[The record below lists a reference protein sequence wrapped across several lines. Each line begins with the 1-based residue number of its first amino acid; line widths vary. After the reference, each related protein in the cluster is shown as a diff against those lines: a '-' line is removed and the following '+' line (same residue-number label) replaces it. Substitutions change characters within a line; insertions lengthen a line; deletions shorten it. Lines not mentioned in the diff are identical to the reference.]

1 MDEVSET
8 TNRTGSPTP
17 GHESA
22 STAQLIATATD
33 QLGQLVRQEM
43 ALARAELTQN
53 AKRAGTG
60 AGLFGGAGLVAL
72 YGLAALVAAAIIAL
86 GLLVPLWLSAVLV
99 ALVLFAVAGV
109 MALVG
114 KKQVTHAAPP
124 AEHTVDNIKADI
136 ETVKGG
142 QS

>member
-1 MDEVSET
+1 MDEFSET
-8 TNRTGSPTP
+8 APRTGSPTP
-17 GHESA
+17 GQESA
-22 STAQLIATATD
+22 STAQLITTATD
-33 QLGQLVRQEM
+33 QLGQLVRQEL
-43 ALARAELTQN
+43 ALAREELRQN

-72 YGLAALVAAAIIAL
+72 YGMAAMVAAAIIAL
-86 GLLVPLWLSAVLV
+86 GLVVPLWLSAVLV
-99 ALVLFAVAGV
+99 GVLLFAVAGV

-114 KKQVTHAAPP
+114 KKQVTQAAPP